1 MSKYGKRILAAGMCA
16 SMAMGLL
23 TGCSSSNDEVVA
35 KMGDTKLTLGEANF
49 MLRYS
54 QAQTQSY
61 LGAMFG
67 EGTNVFQ
74 QDLTGSGQAYGE
86 TVKESVLNDLKDMT
100 ILEQHMS
107 DYNVELTDEDKA
119 AIEEAAKQFIADNS
133 KDVLKEM
140 SATEETVSRI
150 LTLYTIQSKMET
162 AIEADVDTEVSDE
175 EAAQKTIQY
184 AYFTIPETESETEDA
199 TEATSADES
208 ASETETETEA
218 TSKSETVAETETEA
232 TSETEAASEAASEE
246 TSEDTTESETEES
259 AEKKETRET
268 VQGIIDA
275 VQGGETLEDAGMLCL
290 KAGMDMEL
298 PNPSG
303 FGEKFLEKFRTGKA
317 DISVLNRAVLRVLTA
332 KFRMGLFE
340 HPFSLHGEELKG
352 VFSQKTDR
360 EVSLQSA
367 KESLVLLKN
376 NGVLPIGSD
385 VKKIAVIGPHAD
397 CARKFFGGYTH
408 MCMMESTYAIANS
421 IAGVSGVKVAKPE
434 EIKTVP
440 GTNIQSD
447 ETEEF
452 DQILRRQKPDCRSLL
467 EELREKLPDV
477 EVSYSYGYY
486 IAGEDES
493 HFEEALEKIKEADL
507 VILTL
512 GGKHGTCSMSSM
524 GEGVDGSN
532 INLPKGQDEF
542 IKRAAAFGKP
552 MVGVH
557 FDGRPISSDIADKYL
572 DGILEAWSPAET
584 GAEAVVSVLLGE
596 YNPGGKMPVTTAYHA
611 GQIPVYYN
619 HQYNSCWDQVGS
631 IGFANYVDLPHT
643 PRYCFGHG
651 LSYTQF
657 SYSKKEIGPFE
668 TIEIRVDVENVG
680 SRAGDEV
687 VQLYLRDLYASMAR
701 PVKELAGF
709 KRITLEPGEKQTVI
723 FEVKASQMAFLDM
736 NMQWK
741 VEKGTFLVEVGSSS
755 QDIRLKD
762 EYKVTE
768 DGWLE
773 GTDRGFYAKAYK
785 EADRT

>member
-199 TEATSADES
+199 TEATSVDES

-218 TSKSETVAETETEA
+218 TSESETVAETETEA

-275 VQGGETLEDAGMLCL
+275 VQGGETLEDAV
-290 KAGMDMEL
+290 KA
-298 PNPSG
+298 
-303 FGEKFLEKFRTGKA
+303 A
-317 DISVLNRAVLRVLTA
+317 DESKSLT
-332 KFRMGLFE
+332 
-340 HPFSLHGEELKG
+340 
-352 VFSQKTDR
+352 
-360 EVSLQSA
+360 
-367 KESLVLLKN
+367 
-376 NGVLPIGSD
+376 
-385 VKKIAVIGPHAD
+385 
-397 CARKFFGGYTH
+397 
-408 MCMMESTYAIANS
+408 
-421 IAGVSGVKVAKPE
+421 
-434 EIKTVP
+434 
-440 GTNIQSD
+440 
-447 ETEEF
+447 
-452 DQILRRQKPDCRSLL
+452 
-467 EELREKLPDV
+467 
-477 EVSYSYGYY
+477 SYSYGADEETLNENLKNAADALSDGE
-486 IAGEDES
+486 IASEPVEGENGFYVVQMVSTFDRDATDQKKEEIIKDRKKELYDNKIAEWDTES
-493 HFEEALEKIKEADL
+493 FDINEKVWDKVTFEEIFTLKQEETESETGTESASEASTDTEG
-507 VILTL
+507 ISEAESASET
-512 GGKHGTCSMSSM
+512 
-524 GEGVDGSN
+524 EGVT
-532 INLPKGQDEF
+532 E
-542 IKRAAAFGKP
+542 AASETESVAEETESE
-552 MVGVH
+552 
-557 FDGRPISSDIADKYL
+557 IQS
-572 DGILEAWSPAET
+572 EAE
-584 GAEAVVSVLLGE
+584 
-596 YNPGGKMPVTTAYHA
+596 
-611 GQIPVYYN
+611 
-619 HQYNSCWDQVGS
+619 
-631 IGFANYVDLPHT
+631 
-643 PRYCFGHG
+643 
-651 LSYTQF
+651 
-657 SYSKKEIGPFE
+657 
-668 TIEIRVDVENVG
+668 
-680 SRAGDEV
+680 
-687 VQLYLRDLYASMAR
+687 
-701 PVKELAGF
+701 
-709 KRITLEPGEKQTVI
+709 
-723 FEVKASQMAFLDM
+723 
-736 NMQWK
+736 
-741 VEKGTFLVEVGSSS
+741 
-755 QDIRLKD
+755 
-762 EYKVTE
+762 
-768 DGWLE
+768 
-773 GTDRGFYAKAYK
+773 
-785 EADRT
+785 

>member
-208 ASETETETEA
+208 ASETETGTEAVSETETETEA

-275 VQGGETLEDAGMLCL
+275 VQGGETLEDAV
-290 KAGMDMEL
+290 KA
-298 PNPSG
+298 
-303 FGEKFLEKFRTGKA
+303 A
-317 DISVLNRAVLRVLTA
+317 DESKSLT
-332 KFRMGLFE
+332 
-340 HPFSLHGEELKG
+340 
-352 VFSQKTDR
+352 
-360 EVSLQSA
+360 
-367 KESLVLLKN
+367 
-376 NGVLPIGSD
+376 
-385 VKKIAVIGPHAD
+385 
-397 CARKFFGGYTH
+397 
-408 MCMMESTYAIANS
+408 
-421 IAGVSGVKVAKPE
+421 
-434 EIKTVP
+434 
-440 GTNIQSD
+440 
-447 ETEEF
+447 
-452 DQILRRQKPDCRSLL
+452 
-467 EELREKLPDV
+467 
-477 EVSYSYGYY
+477 SYSYGADEETLNENLKNAADALSDGE
-486 IAGEDES
+486 IASEPVEGENGFYVVQMVSTFDRDATDQKKEEIIKDRKKELYDNKIAEWDTES
-493 HFEEALEKIKEADL
+493 FDINEKVWDKVTFEEIFTLKQEETESETGTESASEASTDTEG
-507 VILTL
+507 ISEAEAASET
-512 GGKHGTCSMSSM
+512 
-524 GEGVDGSN
+524 EGVT
-532 INLPKGQDEF
+532 E
-542 IKRAAAFGKP
+542 AASETESVAEETESE
-552 MVGVH
+552 
-557 FDGRPISSDIADKYL
+557 IQS
-572 DGILEAWSPAET
+572 EAE
-584 GAEAVVSVLLGE
+584 
-596 YNPGGKMPVTTAYHA
+596 
-611 GQIPVYYN
+611 
-619 HQYNSCWDQVGS
+619 
-631 IGFANYVDLPHT
+631 
-643 PRYCFGHG
+643 
-651 LSYTQF
+651 
-657 SYSKKEIGPFE
+657 
-668 TIEIRVDVENVG
+668 
-680 SRAGDEV
+680 
-687 VQLYLRDLYASMAR
+687 
-701 PVKELAGF
+701 
-709 KRITLEPGEKQTVI
+709 
-723 FEVKASQMAFLDM
+723 
-736 NMQWK
+736 
-741 VEKGTFLVEVGSSS
+741 
-755 QDIRLKD
+755 
-762 EYKVTE
+762 
-768 DGWLE
+768 
-773 GTDRGFYAKAYK
+773 
-785 EADRT
+785 

>member
-208 ASETETETEA
+208 ASETETGTEAVSETETETEA

-275 VQGGETLEDAGMLCL
+275 VQGGETLEDAV
-290 KAGMDMEL
+290 KA
-298 PNPSG
+298 
-303 FGEKFLEKFRTGKA
+303 A
-317 DISVLNRAVLRVLTA
+317 DESKSLT
-332 KFRMGLFE
+332 
-340 HPFSLHGEELKG
+340 
-352 VFSQKTDR
+352 
-360 EVSLQSA
+360 
-367 KESLVLLKN
+367 
-376 NGVLPIGSD
+376 
-385 VKKIAVIGPHAD
+385 
-397 CARKFFGGYTH
+397 
-408 MCMMESTYAIANS
+408 
-421 IAGVSGVKVAKPE
+421 
-434 EIKTVP
+434 
-440 GTNIQSD
+440 
-447 ETEEF
+447 
-452 DQILRRQKPDCRSLL
+452 
-467 EELREKLPDV
+467 
-477 EVSYSYGYY
+477 SYSYGADEETLNENLKNAADALSDGE
-486 IAGEDES
+486 IASEPVEGENGFYVVQMVSTFDRDATDQKKEEIIKDRKKELYDNKIAEWDTES
-493 HFEEALEKIKEADL
+493 FDINEKVWDKVTFEEIFTLKQEETESETGTESASEASTDTEG
-507 VILTL
+507 ISEAESASET
-512 GGKHGTCSMSSM
+512 
-524 GEGVDGSN
+524 EGVT
-532 INLPKGQDEF
+532 E
-542 IKRAAAFGKP
+542 AASETESVAEETESE
-552 MVGVH
+552 
-557 FDGRPISSDIADKYL
+557 IQS
-572 DGILEAWSPAET
+572 EAE
-584 GAEAVVSVLLGE
+584 
-596 YNPGGKMPVTTAYHA
+596 
-611 GQIPVYYN
+611 
-619 HQYNSCWDQVGS
+619 
-631 IGFANYVDLPHT
+631 
-643 PRYCFGHG
+643 
-651 LSYTQF
+651 
-657 SYSKKEIGPFE
+657 
-668 TIEIRVDVENVG
+668 
-680 SRAGDEV
+680 
-687 VQLYLRDLYASMAR
+687 
-701 PVKELAGF
+701 
-709 KRITLEPGEKQTVI
+709 
-723 FEVKASQMAFLDM
+723 
-736 NMQWK
+736 
-741 VEKGTFLVEVGSSS
+741 
-755 QDIRLKD
+755 
-762 EYKVTE
+762 
-768 DGWLE
+768 
-773 GTDRGFYAKAYK
+773 
-785 EADRT
+785 